1 MRSWWGVSLDW
12 EHHVNSMAKRFA
24 WGTGD
29 GRKLYKGLGVAY
41 RLKVGSFKN
50 HHMVGDKPQRNEG

>member
-1 MRSWWGVSLDW
+1 MFVGALMETWRVSLDW
-12 EHHVNSMAKRFA
+12 EHQVNSMAKRFS

-41 RLKVGSFKN
+41 RLKIGSFKKSSY
-50 HHMVGDKPQRNEG
+50 GG